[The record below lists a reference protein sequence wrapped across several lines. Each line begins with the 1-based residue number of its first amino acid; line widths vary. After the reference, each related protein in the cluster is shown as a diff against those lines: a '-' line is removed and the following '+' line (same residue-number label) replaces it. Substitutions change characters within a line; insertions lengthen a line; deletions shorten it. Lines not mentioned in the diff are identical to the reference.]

1 MAGYRGDGYGVYGDH
16 GDDEFRWGEGS
27 DNRNDRMPR
36 GEHNR
41 QPDRDQGNRSFWH
54 REDDGPRH
62 GAAHG
67 NVMGRAER
75 AVRSYVEGDDH
86 DSGRGRQLADDPRA
100 VEAAGEWNRQ
110 HGREGYEGSY
120 AQHRDP
126 YHSYRDRHLQE
137 MDRDYQ
143 DWCQQREQQ
152 FHSEFN
158 DWRSRRQMSSGQV
171 GQTQSRLSGQQGDMP
186 ALELSDAAHATAP
199 GVPVTA
205 EQPSRAGSAASRR
218 RGSSGST
225 PDETAGQP
233 DGPGDR

>member
-16 GDDEFRWGEGS
+16 GDDDFRFGDG
-27 DNRNDRMPR
+27 
-36 GEHNR
+36 
-41 QPDRDQGNRSFWH
+41 RDQGRD
-54 REDDGPRH
+54 RERGYGEERGFFRRDDQDDGPRQ

-75 AVRSYVEGDDH
+75 AVRSYVQGDDH
-86 DSGRGRQLADDPRA
+86 DSGRGHQLSDDPRA
-100 VEAAGEWNRQ
+100 VGAADRWNRQ
-110 HGREGYEGSY
+110 YGREGYEGSY
-120 AQHRDP
+120 ARHDDP
-126 YHSYRDRHLQE
+126 YRSYRERQLAE
-137 MDRDYQ
+137 MDRDYD
-143 DWCQQREQQ
+143 DWCRQREQQ

-171 GQTQSRLSGQQGDMP
+171 GQVQSQMSSQQGDMP

-199 GVPVTA
+199 DVPVTA

-225 PDETAGQP
+225 PDETAGLTDAQR
-233 DGPGDR
+233 DR